1 MLEQAER
8 RRIQLAT
15 RSQLA
20 TELLLTCYAAVGS
33 VILLRTVLVVLGVSD
48 RVWIGS
54 FVYGLLAPVVR
65 VLEFL
70 PGAHREYFANLSTID
85 LTLIGLMLL
94 FLLGILATGR
104 EHT

>member
-20 TELLLTCYAAVGS
+20 TELLLTCYAAIGS
-33 VILLRTVLVVLGVSD
+33 VVLLRTVLVVLSVTD

-54 FVYGLLAPVVR
+54 FVYGMLGPVVK

-70 PGAHREYFANLSTID
+70 PGSDREFFANLTTVD
-85 LTLIGLMLL
+85 LTLLGLMLL

-104 EHT
+104 ESA